1 MTGSL
6 FVTDWEVVDE
16 LPFCGVPTVVG
27 SRAIS
32 LCTLDRRKRKRG
44 IDRLET
50 CGEINK
56 RSSLID
62 ACVEP
67 SYAMNALIRVS
78 MDVRRCRPEL
88 HCAGDTTPMICF
100 RRLNIVNLRLN

>member
-6 FVTDWEVVDE
+6 FVTDWEDVDE

-27 SRAIS
+27 SRAI
-32 LCTLDRRKRKRG
+32 LFRRKRKRG
-44 IDRLET
+44 IDRLKG
-50 CGEINK
+50 CGGINK

-62 ACVEP
+62 ACVWP

-78 MDVRRCRPEL
+78 MDVR
-88 HCAGDTTPMICF
+88 AT
-100 RRLNIVNLRLN
+100 V

>member
-6 FVTDWEVVDE
+6 FVTDWEDVDE

-27 SRAIS
+27 SRAM
-32 LCTLDRRKRKRG
+32 LFRRKRKRG
-44 IDRLET
+44 FDRLKG
-50 CGEINK
+50 CGETNEV
-56 RSSLID
+56 ID

-78 MDVRRCRPEL
+78 MDVRRC
-88 HCAGDTTPMICF
+88 
-100 RRLNIVNLRLN
+100 